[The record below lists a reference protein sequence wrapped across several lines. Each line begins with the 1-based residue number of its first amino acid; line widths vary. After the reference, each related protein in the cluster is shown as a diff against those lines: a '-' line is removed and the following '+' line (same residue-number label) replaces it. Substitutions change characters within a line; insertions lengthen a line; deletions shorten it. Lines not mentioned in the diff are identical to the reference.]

1 MPIPAALVLLQL
13 TFQDN
18 FVHSTIAPDPQA
30 NWMTTYPYGGISA
43 RTLPAND
50 EAECYMNQAAGEVP
64 FVQKY
69 GLLNISATKADDHNP
84 CGLPYDS
91 GLITTFNSFNQLY
104 GYFEVRAKMPT
115 GQGLWPAFW
124 LLPASNKYT
133 AELDAFEVLGSD
145 PSKLY
150 FTVHGKTNG
159 TWHMDSQALNVHDTS
174 AAFHIYGVD
183 WEADTTTLY
192 IDGKVVASVA
202 TPQSMNTS
210 MYMLLNLAVGG
221 AGSWPGKPNAATVF
235 PAHYQ
240 LDYVRAYA
248 TKGTVSVAGTRA
260 LPFTRGAA
268 TRAEAAGLAP

>member
-1 MPIPAALVLLQL
+1 MPIPTALVLLQL

-18 FVHSTIAPDPQA
+18 FVHSTTAPDSQA
-30 NWMTTYPYGGISA
+30 DWMTTYPYGGISA
-43 RTLPAND
+43 RTLPANH
-50 EAECYMNQAAGEVP
+50 EAECYMNKAAGEVP

-69 GLLNISATKADDHNP
+69 GLLYISATKTYDHNP

-91 GLITTFNSFNQLY
+91 GLITTFKSFHQLY
-104 GYFEVRAKMPT
+104 GYFEVRAKLPA

-124 LLPASNKYT
+124 LLPASNQYT

-145 PSKLY
+145 PSVLY

-159 TWHMDSQALNVHDTS
+159 TWQMHSQALKVQDTS
-174 AAFHIYGVD
+174 AAFHLYGVD
-183 WEADTTTLY
+183 WEAATTTLY
-192 IDGKVVASVA
+192 IDRKAVASVA

-221 AGSWPGKPNAATVF
+221 AGSWPGKPTAATVF
-235 PAHYQ
+235 PAHYE

-248 TKGTVSVAGTRA
+248 TPGTVSVAGSRA

-268 TRAEAAGLAP
+268 KLPQAGGLTP